1 MILRKL
7 TTFVIFLSLGFAG
20 ETGRL
25 VGTITDLA
33 SGERLIGVNVS
44 VEGTVLGD
52 ATDTNGDFSILN
64 IPAAT
69 YNIKVSYIGYKIITI
84 TDVVIYS
91 DRSTKLPVLM
101 EISAIQG
108 EEVTVEATRPIID
121 PDQTATTMT
130 VIEEEIAN
138 MPVNSYT
145 DILTNMAGVIE
156 NENSGAGIDGV
167 HIRGGRSG
175 EIAYMVDGFFVE
187 DAILGG
193 MGADVAR
200 GGISELSVI
209 TGSFN
214 AEYGEAMSGVVNIV
228 TREGTTNYEWN
239 IRGATDGF
247 GSLLRKNDWNTDRM
261 EATLSGPIIPGLS
274 SIGSFFVSGDMYSTD
289 TYLKDNYLPK
299 DVLKVDVNGNGI
311 FDEGSDQYAMSDID
325 YDGTDE
331 EMKKGALLVSGTFRK
346 DKRLTAKLV
355 LRPINKMK
363 LTFGGNF
370 LRREERDFSYDY
382 LQVWQN
388 DEKEWTNSDL
398 LYATLNYT
406 FNADMFATVKM
417 SQFTNE
423 FWEGNPRYLDKDTH
437 EMWAKPVTINPAFDP
452 DYSAIEPGTEW
463 VWFSHYAEPFEDL
476 NLDGNW
482 NELSE
487 EWYDD
492 ANNDGI
498 WNIFEEFTD
507 TDGNGIWTDAET
519 FVDANS
525 DGIWNAG
532 EEFTDDNDD
541 GIWND
546 AESYIDADENGEWYA
561 GEELVDVNGN
571 WIWDSFGTERYM
583 DIDDNGTYSYGIT
596 VPLREGDAYDNTS
609 NYEFYGSYPVIN
621 TYGDTV
627 RTATSDW
634 YGYRHYSSV
643 TKTYQGS
650 LTWQANKQHQLKTG
664 LELKQYELNNFRGRY
679 LGGGPYGIASAPAWV
694 VWKKTPD
701 QRSFYLQDKIEYNDL
716 IINLGLRWDYMN
728 PNSDF
733 AVPNKPLRYM
743 FNDVIYTNSDLPDS
757 IRGLADWGYIDVVD
771 GIEVFVKAPQADIK
785 KHWSPRI
792 GVGYPVT
799 ERLAFHFSYGLFIQ
813 YPEYQ
818 NMFRLSNS
826 NGYGGLPSEME
837 NIGNYI
843 NAQTGAASTQLAN
856 SLFGNSMYPFP
867 YSLGDW
873 YIPPVGS
880 PNLKPETTVA
890 YEFGIRDQLT
900 DEYVI
905 HATVFYKD
913 IYDYIAAV
921 IYDADPT
928 EYSVFENMD
937 YGNSKGIE
945 VTLRKLKDKN
955 SSWAIA
961 YTYSR
966 AEGNSQH
973 EYQHWDDA
981 YSASVYGTY
990 PARKTIIMPWDQP
1003 HTLNI
1008 NFDYQHPKG
1017 LGVNLIGNM
1026 GSGLPYSPSDA
1037 RGRPLDVSNSGRMPP
1052 TAVFNLK
1059 AYYDFAAKYANI
1071 RLYADVTNLFDRT
1084 NILNVYNSSGK
1095 ADQSLNPGVSVIGEF
1110 APTFYG
1116 PPRHIEIGISLGVK

>member
-1 MILRKL
+1 
-7 TTFVIFLSLGFAG
+7 
-20 ETGRL
+20 
-25 VGTITDLA
+25 
-33 SGERLIGVNVS
+33 
-44 VEGTVLGD
+44 
-52 ATDTNGDFSILN
+52 
-64 IPAAT
+64 
-69 YNIKVSYIGYKIITI
+69 
-84 TDVVIYS
+84 
-91 DRSTKLPVLM
+91 M

-138 MPVNSYT
+138 MPVNSYA
-145 DILTNMAGVIE
+145 DILTNMAGVVE
-156 NENSGAGIDGV
+156 NDNSGAGIDGV

-228 TREGTTNYEWN
+228 TREGTPDYEWN
-239 IRGATDGF
+239 IRGATDKL
-247 GSLLRKNDWNTDRM
+247 GSIAPSNDWNTNRL
-261 EATLSGPIIPGLS
+261 EATLGGPIFPGLS
-274 SIGSFFVSGDMYSTD
+274 SIGSFFISGDMYNTD
-289 TYLKDNYLPK
+289 TYLKENYLPR
-299 DVLKVDVNGNGI
+299 DVLTVDVNNDGI
-311 FDEGSDQYAMSDID
+311 FDEGTDEYAMSDID
-325 YDGTDE
+325 WDGEDD

-346 DKRLTAKLV
+346 DKRLTTKLV
-355 LRPINKMK
+355 LRPLSKLK

-382 LQVWQN
+382 LQVWEN
-388 DEKEWTNSDL
+388 DETEWTNSDL
-398 LYATLNYT
+398 MYATLNYT
-406 FNADMFATVKM
+406 FNEDMFATVKM

-423 FWEGNPRYLDKDTH
+423 FWEGNPHYLDKDTH
-437 EMWAKPVTINPAFDP
+437 EMWAKTVTINPAFDS
-452 DYSAIEPGTEW
+452 DYSTIDPGTEW

-492 ANNDGI
+492 VN
-498 WNIFEEFTD
+498 
-507 TDGNGIWTDAET
+507 GN
-519 FVDANS
+519 
-525 DGIWNAG
+525 
-532 EEFTDDNDD
+532 

-546 AESYIDADENGEWYA
+546 AEAFIDDDGNGVWDDGEAFTDSDGDGEWSA
-561 GEELVDVNGN
+561 REELVDVNGN
-571 WIWDSFGTERYM
+571 LVWDSFGEERYM
-583 DIDDNGTYSYGIT
+583 DVDGNGSYNFGIT
-596 VPLREGDAYDNTS
+596 PPLREGDAYDNTS
-609 NYEFYGSYPVIN
+609 NYEFYGSFPVIN
-621 TYGDTV
+621 TYGDTI
-627 RTATSDW
+627 RDATSDF
-634 YGYRHYSSV
+634 YDYRHYSSV

-650 LTWQANKQHQLKTG
+650 LTWQFNKEHQFKTG
-664 LELKQYELNNFRGRY
+664 LEVKQYELNNFRGRY
-679 LGGGPYGIASAPAWV
+679 LSGGPYGQPSEPAWV

-701 QRSFYLQDKIEYNDL
+701 QRSFYLQDKIEYKDL
-716 IINLGLRWDYMN
+716 ILNLGLRWDYMD

-733 AVPNKPLRYM
+733 ADPSKPLRYM

-757 IRGLADWGYIDVVD
+757 IRGLADWGYIDD
-771 GIEVFVKAPQADIK
+771 INGIDVFVPAQQAEIK

-799 ERLAFHFSYGLFIQ
+799 ERLAFHFSYGHFIQ

-837 NIGNYI
+837 NVGNYI
-843 NAQTGAASTQLAN
+843 ASQTGAASTQLAN

-890 YEFGIRDQLT
+890 YEFGIRNQLT

-945 VTLRKLKDKN
+945 LTLKKLKDKN

-966 AEGNSQH
+966 AEGNSQD

-1017 LGVNLIGNM
+1017 FGVNLIGNM

-1059 AYYDFAAKYANI
+1059 AYYDLAARFANI
-1071 RLYADVTNLFDRT
+1071 RFYADVTNLFDRT

-1116 PPRHIEIGISLGVK
+1116 PPRHIEFGISIGVK